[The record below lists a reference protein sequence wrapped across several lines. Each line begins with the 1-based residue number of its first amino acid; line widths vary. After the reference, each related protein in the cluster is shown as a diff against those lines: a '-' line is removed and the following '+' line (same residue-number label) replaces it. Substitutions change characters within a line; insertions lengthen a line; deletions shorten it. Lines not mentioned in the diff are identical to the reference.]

1 MNYGVL
7 LRSAALI
14 CSTLCAQDVERN
26 FGGVW
31 DFNERDSEIRPMPV
45 MTHPVLRI
53 KHEGVTITHD
63 GGAKYNTDGSETR
76 FQLSPGTT
84 SITRAK
90 WEGRSLMIN
99 SLVTG
104 PRNFSVNDR
113 WTLSKDR
120 NTLRIRRQI
129 TSIQG
134 EVESNLV
141 YVRHGSEHQVSTA
154 APTLQ
159 APPPTTSPMQRA
171 VTKVQ
176 EQLTYTITRGTK
188 IPLRLINAVST
199 KTASEG
205 DRIYLQTAFPIMSEG
220 RIVIPPGSA
229 VTGTVTSVKRPG
241 RVKGRGELY
250 LRFDSLSL
258 PNGVTRDFKS
268 RPGGLDGDTGATLDR
283 EEGKIQSPGTK
294 GDDARKAG
302 QAAGT
307 GAAIGS
313 IAGSVGGR
321 GAMGAGIGAA
331 AGAAGGL
338 AGVLLS
344 RGEETVLPRGA
355 IIEMVTDRPIV
366 YTESEL
372 RPPGSER

>member
-176 EQLTYTITRGTK
+176 EQLTYTITSGTK